1 MKLTIATNLVDV
13 TGSAE
18 IMAGGT
24 DVSERLRSGVSRR
37 DLVDIT
43 RLPGLDTIIGGD
55 GEPLTIGAL
64 VTIARIGED
73 ERVARDHPGL
83 AAPAR
88 TLATPQIRWMG
99 TLGGVLCQR
108 TRCWYYRHPHLHCFK
123 DGGDSCPAREG
134 NNHFGVAFDLGPCV
148 YPHPSSI
155 ALGLLAYD
163 ATFETSAR
171 PAVPIAEL
179 YGDGS
184 DPTRDH
190 QLAAD
195 ELLLRVTLPPAGRRE
210 HAAYVRL
217 MSRKWAEW
225 PLVECV
231 VRLVVD
237 DDGVIAD
244 ARVCLGAVANIPRR
258 SRPVEEALLGARA
271 DVGDPALARA
281 AALAVADANPPPQT
295 AYKLPLIT
303 ATVLETLERAVTGS
317 VTPS

>member
-1 MKLTIATNLVDV
+1 MNLTIASTLVDV
-13 TGSAE
+13 TGAAE

-24 DVSERLRSGVSRR
+24 DLCERLRSGVTRR

-43 RLPGLDTIIGGD
+43 KLPGLDVITGG
-55 GEPLTIGAL
+55 GAEPLAIGAL
-64 VTIARIGED
+64 VTIAAIGDD
-73 ERVARDHPGL
+73 ERVARGHPGL
-83 AAPAR
+83 AEPAR
-88 TLATPQIRWMG
+88 TLATPQIRSMG

-123 DGGDSCPAREG
+123 DGGDSCPARQG
-134 NNHFGVAFDLGPCV
+134 NNHYGVAFDLGPCV

-155 ALGLLAYD
+155 ALGLLAHD

-195 ELLLRVTLPPAGRRE
+195 ELLLRVTLPPAGRGE
-210 HAAYVRL
+210 HAAYARL

-237 DDGVIAD
+237 DDGVIVD

-258 SRPVEEALLGARA
+258 SPPVEEALLGARA
-271 DVGDPALARA
+271 DVDDPALARA
-281 AALAVADANPPPQT
+281 VALAVADANPLPQT

-303 ATVLETLERAVTGS
+303 ATVLETLERAVTGP

>member
-1 MKLTIATNLVDV
+1 MNLTIASDPVDV
-13 TGSAE
+13 TGAAE
-18 IMAGGT
+18 ILAGGT
-24 DVSERLRSGVSRR
+24 DLCERLRSGVARR

-43 RLPGLDTIIGGD
+43 RLPGLDVITGG
-55 GEPLTIGAL
+55 GAEPLTIGAL
-64 VTIARIGED
+64 VTIAAIGDD
-73 ERVARDHPGL
+73 ERVARGHPGL

-88 TLATPQIRWMG
+88 TLATPQIRSMG

-123 DGGDSCPAREG
+123 DGGDSCPARDG
-134 NNHFGVAFDLGPCV
+134 NNHYGVAFDLGPCV

-163 ATFETSAR
+163 AAFDTSAR
-171 PAVPIAEL
+171 AVVPIAEL

-190 QLAAD
+190 LLAAD
-195 ELLLRVTLPPAGRRE
+195 EVLLRVTLPPAGRGDR
-210 HAAYVRL
+210 AAYVRL

-225 PLVECV
+225 PLVECL
-231 VRLVVD
+231 VRLVVGD
-237 DDGVIAD
+237 NGVIVD

-258 SRPVEEALLGARA
+258 SPAVEDALVGQPA
-271 DVGDPALARA
+271 DVDDRTLASV
-281 AALAVADANPPPQT
+281 AALATADANPLDQT
-295 AYKLPLIT
+295 VYKLPLIR
-303 ATVLETLERAVTGS
+303 ATVLDALERAVREL